1 MENEMITVREIARYL
16 RISPPT
22 AYKLVNSGQIPHVKV
37 GCRLII
43 PRFAFVTWLER
54 NSFGGDSRV

>member
-22 AYKLVNSGQIPHVKV
+22 AYKLVNS
-37 GCRLII
+37 
-43 PRFAFVTWLER
+43 RFAFLTWLER